1 MKKQVAVIGL
11 GRFGS
16 SVARE
21 LYQLGHDVL
30 AIDLDEK
37 SVQDMQG
44 HVTYG
49 VRADA
54 TNEAV
59 LKELGVPNFDVAVVA
74 IGSDVQASILA
85 TVLLKN
91 LGIPYIMTRAINEVH
106 GNAMEHLGADRVVYP
121 EREMGRRIAHIG
133 FELGVLD
140 SMEVAPNYGITKLR
154 PTEHMVKRTLEEAGL
169 AGPRDK
175 YGLAVLAIRRSREY
189 ILVPAKDEQIRPGDI
204 LIVAGHN
211 EQLGKIHMSVKQ
223 PAVEAELTSKGL
235 AMSPEVGSRGTSPA

>member
-1 MKKQVAVIGL
+1 MKKQVVLIGL

-21 LYQLGHDVL
+21 LYQMGHDVL
-30 AIDLDEK
+30 AMDLDEK
-37 SVQDMQG
+37 NVQEMQG
-44 HVTYG
+44 HLTYG

-74 IGSDVQASILA
+74 IGSDVQASILT
-85 TVLLKN
+85 TVLLKDLN
-91 LGIPYIMTRAINEVH
+91 IPYIVTRAINEVH
-106 GNAMEHLGADRVVYP
+106 GNAMERLGADKVVYP
-121 EREMGRRIAHIG
+121 EREMGRRLAHVG
-133 FELGVLD
+133 FEPGVLD

-154 PTEHMVKRTLEEAGL
+154 PTEDMVKRTLEEAGL
-169 AGPRDK
+169 TGPRDK
-175 YGLAVLAIRRSREY
+175 YGIAVLAIRRSREY

-211 EQLGKIHMSVKQ
+211 EQLGRIHVPGKQ
-223 PAVEAELTSKGL
+223 PDVEMDLTPQESGH
-235 AMSPEVGSRGTSPA
+235 AA